1 MYHMLAK
8 ITSDIYY
15 VGASDRRL
23 HKFENLFPIPRG
35 VSYNSYLIADEK
47 TALMDTADAAV
58 GAQFLSQVEE
68 ALQGR
73 TLDYLVI
80 QHMEPDHGALINEVL
95 TRYPQAQVV
104 LNARTLPMLGAFTGR
119 DYAARCVVVKEGDML
134 CLGRHTLSF
143 VLAPMVHWPEVML
156 TYDQADKVLFSA
168 DAFGTFGALSGNLF
182 ADEVDFMRE
191 FLPDARRYY
200 ANIVGKYGA
209 QVQTVLKKAAG
220 LDIAMLA
227 PLHGPVW
234 RRDLG
239 ELLRLY
245 DLWSRW
251 QSEERAVVIAYAS
264 MYGHTRQAA
273 ETLAGLL
280 AEKGVTNIRMYDI
293 SVTDVSEVIAE
304 IFRASTLA
312 LCSPTYNGELY
323 PAMETLLE
331 HMKALSVRD
340 RTVGLIENGSWASAA
355 GKKMT
360 EALAGMKNMNV
371 VAPMVTLR
379 SRLAP
384 EQADDMDALAD
395 ALAQSVLAE

>member
-1 MYHMLAK
+1 
-8 ITSDIYY
+8 
-15 VGASDRRL
+15 
-23 HKFENLFPIPRG
+23 
-35 VSYNSYLIADEK
+35 
-47 TALMDTADAAV
+47 
-58 GAQFLSQVEE
+58 
-68 ALQGR
+68 
-73 TLDYLVI
+73 
-80 QHMEPDHGALINEVL
+80 
-95 TRYPQAQVV
+95 
-104 LNARTLPMLGAFTGR
+104 MLGAFTGR
-119 DYAARCVVVKEGDML
+119 DYAARCVVVKEGDTL

-220 LDIAMLA
+220 LDVVMLA
-227 PLHGPVW
+227 PLHGPIW

-273 ETLAGLL
+273 ETLAAMM

-323 PAMETLLE
+323 PAMETLLG
-331 HMKALSVRD
+331 HMKALGVRD
-340 RTVGLIENGSWASAA
+340 RTVGLIENGSWASAS

-360 EALAGMKNMNV
+360 EALAGMKNMTV

-384 EQADDMDALAD
+384 EQAGDMDALAS
-395 ALAQSVLAE
+395 ALAQSVWAE